1 VHVEVGGEGHGKRLP
16 GVAVWV
22 KWRAVVGAYLLMGA
36 TYVLGG
42 ALLGLGVYLARRD
55 SIPDSWRRWM
65 QWPLVEVTPTVTHLQ
80 GYAGIALGLSLIALG
95 LTPVVPELVGGVL
108 VLVAVLAYVATV
120 GLFLYS
126 TWISRRVAR

>member
-1 VHVEVGGEGHGKRLP
+1 L
-16 GVAVWV
+16 WV

-36 TYVLGG
+36 AYVLGG
-42 ALLGLGVYLARRD
+42 ALLGLGAYLARRD

-80 GYAGIALGLSLIALG
+80 GYAAITLGLSVIALG
-95 LTPVVPELVGGVL
+95 LTPHVPELVGGVL
-108 VLVAVLAYVATV
+108 VLVAMLTYLATV

-126 TWISRRVAR
+126 TWLSRRSRAS